1 MSVSVAP
8 LAQVDAIFEASESEY
23 RGDRGDFMVQVVQ
36 TVELLAAQVMLRL
49 GDDVTNSRANPRHAM
64 Y

>member
-23 RGDRGDFMVQVVQ
+23 RGDRGDFMVQVIQ
-36 TVELLAAQVMLRL
+36 TVELLAAQVILRL
-49 GDDVTNSRANPRHAM
+49 GDDVTNSTAKSRHAM